1 MYHAMY
7 VAFSDFLSLVQS
19 RDFAR
24 RTGILYY
31 VKRQNVF
38 IAKVSIT
45 KHGIIF
51 FSQCMFI
58 DLNESY
64 ECKKKLPVFVTTEN
78 IQII

>member
-1 MYHAMY
+1 MGSFTMA
-7 VAFSDFLSLVQS
+7 
-19 RDFAR
+19 
-24 RTGILYY
+24 
-31 VKRQNVF
+31 RQNVY
-38 IAKVSIT
+38 IAQVSIT